1 MKVNGN
7 DSRRES
13 RVNTELASQGADK
26 LNTEQQA
33 KLNQMFS
40 YDETFLTGVKAGANQ
55 QTIIDPT
62 VKMCKFVCLV
72 QLHSGI

>member
-40 YDETFLTGVKAGANQ
+40 YDETFLTGVKAGAN
-55 QTIIDPT
+55 
-62 VKMCKFVCLV
+62 
-72 QLHSGI
+72 